1 VSTTFLP
8 QAPGASTAKTTG
20 ILSIVLGLLC
30 LPVGLI
36 LAIVALVQHNKA
48 KNAYAA
54 NPHAFQPVGSVG
66 LVTAIVGLILPL
78 VLAVIGII
86 AAISI
91 PALLGQRSRARDK
104 ASISTMNSALSDL
117 VMEYDKQLE
126 QRISR
131 EELQARMES
140 RLKSLGLETKNPWN
154 PAAPAFTYRIELVDA
169 PTPEGIS
176 EVARARAVEKGVSVF
191 VLSVPDSMQGGSRL
205 LAGAVRVQMPV
216 NGSTVVTKAVALD

>member
-1 VSTTFLP
+1 M
-8 QAPGASTAKTTG
+8 
-20 ILSIVLGLLC
+20 
-30 LPVGLI
+30 I

-54 NPHAFQPVGSVG
+54 NPEAFQPVGSVG

-104 ASISTMNSALSDL
+104 ASILTMSSALSEL

-131 EELQARMES
+131 EELLARMES
-140 RLKSLGLETKNPWN
+140 RLKSLGQETKNPWN
-154 PAAPAFTYRIELVDA
+154 PAAPAFEYRIELVDA
-169 PTPEGIS
+169 TTPEGIY
-176 EVARARAVEKGVSVF
+176 EAARARAVEKGASVF
-191 VLSVPDSMQGGSRL
+191 VLSGPISPQGGGRQ
-205 LAGAVRVQMPV
+205 LAGAVRLQMPV
-216 NGSTVVTKAVALD
+216 NGSSVVTKVVALD